1 MNKFQKIALAF
12 LGVGTLASGWTAYE
26 VTKFVENGLEITIE
40 EKDADGLIEAAKAAE
55 EAMAAEGIELIEEG
69 E

>member
-40 EKDADGLIEAAKAAE
+40 EKEADGLIEAAKAAE
-55 EAMAAEGIELIEEG
+55 DAMADEGLIEEG

>member
-1 MNKFQKIALAF
+1 MNKFEKIALVF

-40 EKDADGLIEAAKAAE
+40 EKEADKLIEAAQAAE
-55 EAMAAEGIELIEEG
+55 KDMSEEG